1 MRAIKRV
8 YYIYKSEVCADNVIK
23 SNVPIKF
30 RRARNFPR
38 QTPTYLISGR
48 YVRIVR
54 ILHIT
59 CHLRRCHAYRVAA
72 TPPRSRIRNDVTC
85 RGEKTKGDLSLVSR
99 GRNRVGGK
107 ELLALCKVTCI
118 AARAAQAERMRAHC
132 VHVWRRGALAGE
144 PRRSERRKQG
154 WEGVVL
160 MENRSQCDARGPPT
174 VISRARRAG

>member
-8 YYIYKSEVCADNVIK
+8 YYIYKSKVCADNVIK

-30 RRARNFPR
+30 HRARNFPQ

-59 CHLRRCHAYRVAA
+59 YHLRRCHAYRVAA

-85 RGEKTKGDLSLVSR
+85 RRKDERRPFSR

-132 VHVWRRGALAGE
+132 VHVWRRGALADE